1 MGERGVRVCGKSDE
15 GSSAVW
21 VGYKRAKVQR
31 RDELC
36 SHLGVP
42 LPSLSLTLL
51 SFACEDN

>member
-1 MGERGVRVCGKSDE
+1 MGEWGVRVCGKSDE